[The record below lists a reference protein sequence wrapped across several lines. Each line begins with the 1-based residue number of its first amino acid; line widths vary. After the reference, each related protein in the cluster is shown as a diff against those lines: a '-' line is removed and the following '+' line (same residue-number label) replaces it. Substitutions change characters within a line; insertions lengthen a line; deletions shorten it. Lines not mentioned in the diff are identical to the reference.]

1 MTNMQW
7 YQLKKKRDKL
17 SETALLEKDGK
28 KKKRGCIYDN
38 RKKKENSK
46 KKNEL
51 CRSLKKKQ

>member
-17 SETALLEKDGK
+17 FETALLEKDG

-38 RKKKENSK
+38 RKKKENSNK
-46 KKNEL
+46 KKTNFVEV
-51 CRSLKKKQ
+51 

>member
-38 RKKKENSK
+38 RKKKENIK
-46 KKNEL
+46 KKKTNFVEA
-51 CRSLKKKQ
+51 